1 MTKDSISLRATI
13 FPDEC
18 PELYEQLERML
29 PAQKFRRRFVL
40 IEILRRGC
48 QAIEQ
53 GLLEPS
59 GAGNTR
65 ANLQM
70 TSPRVERQSAAPER
84 ASAVVSEAPV
94 AGESQPEVE
103 LEMADLD
110 HLFGGG

>member
-18 PELYEQLERML
+18 PELYAQLERML
-29 PAQKFRRRFVL
+29 PEQKFRRRFVL

-59 GAGNTR
+59 TTR
-65 ANLQM
+65 HA
-70 TSPRVERQSAAPER
+70 R
-84 ASAVVSEAPV
+84 ASVVLPSPKVDEQVAIPEKVSPV
-94 AGESQPEVE
+94 ASGLHSSGVSQSEVE
-103 LEMADLD
+103 LEMDDLD
-110 HLFGGG
+110 HLFGGN